1 MSEEKQLLIDA
12 DTYLKSGAH
21 IGTKN
26 KSGEMKRY
34 IFKLRPDGLSVM
46 DVQVLDD
53 KIRLA
58 AKMIAQYNTDKVACV
73 GRRLYAKTPLIRFAA
88 ALGGKA
94 FYNRFV
100 PGSFTNAT
108 AKEFFEPE
116 IVVVTETEP
125 DMQAVREAAII
136 RVPVIAFCSTNNTTR
151 DVDLVIPINNKG
163 RRSLALGYWLLAR
176 EVLKEKGIMKN
187 DSEFKQTIDDFE
199 YQIKEEEKRAEERR
213 RAIQKM
219 ERRRKNRKKER

>member
-73 GRRLYAKTPLIRFAA
+73 GRRLYAKTPLIRFA
-88 ALGGKA
+88 
-94 FYNRFV
+94 
-100 PGSFTNAT
+100 
-108 AKEFFEPE
+108 
-116 IVVVTETEP
+116 
-125 DMQAVREAAII
+125 AAII